1 MKIFLDTSAFA
12 KRYVAERGADK
23 VLSLCEQADMLV
35 VSVICLPEFISTLSQ
50 LLREKKID
58 QYDYRNLKA
67 AAMSDLTDVDICQIT
82 PPVLTS
88 ALALLEA
95 NPLRAM
101 DALHLACAINVRTEL
116 FISADRRQLNAAKNA
131 GMKVEDVS

>member
-1 MKIFLDTSAFA
+1 VKIFLDTSAFA